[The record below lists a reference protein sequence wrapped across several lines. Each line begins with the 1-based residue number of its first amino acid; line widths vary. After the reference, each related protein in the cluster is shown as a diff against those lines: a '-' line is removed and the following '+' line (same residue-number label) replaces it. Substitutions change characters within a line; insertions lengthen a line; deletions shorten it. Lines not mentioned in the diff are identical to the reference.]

1 MAVECR
7 ESLASATRIID
18 RTSYR
23 SLLHWLGS
31 DSYFPRR
38 CSLTI
43 ATDDLIEIAAKI
55 VSAYVGHNDIRAAD
69 VPDLINRVFATLK
82 RLVSEPEA
90 AAAGPLVPAVPIRQS
105 VTPQAIICLEDGKRF
120 KTLKRHLRA
129 AYGLSPEQYRA
140 KWGLPADYPMV
151 APAYS
156 DTRSSLAKLLRLGG
170 KKARSPRKDKG
181 TTRHASRAI

>member
-1 MAVECR
+1 
-7 ESLASATRIID
+7 LA
-18 RTSYR
+18 
-23 SLLHWLGS
+23 
-31 DSYFPRR
+31 
-38 CSLTI
+38 I
-43 ATDDLIEIAAKI
+43 ATKDLIEIAAEI
-55 VSAYVGHNDIRAAD
+55 VSAYVGHNDMRAAD

-105 VTPQAIICLEDGKRF
+105 VTPEAIICLEDGKRF

-140 KWGLPADYPMV
+140 KWNLPPDYPMV

-156 DTRSSLAKLLRLGG
+156 ETRSSLAKSLRLGG
-170 KKARSPRKDKG
+170 KTARSPKKGKG
-181 TTRHASRAI
+181 TTKLAPRAT